1 MNIVAGKIKLVDLQ
15 NTLNEFVENSYDY
28 KNFDLNN
35 LSSSKSTSDYFI
47 KELLKKP
54 IIVYVSENSLSS
66 SKKVNDL
73 KRYLKECIG
82 IERIKEL
89 LYFRT
94 LSQIKAENIEVDCIL
109 IESKYKDIQ
118 KVDVLS
124 DLVNLDFMIKR
135 NKHEKILENGEKL
148 TTFNISE
155 SGKIDYKS
163 IDDKFFEY
171 YKDDNG
177 EKMFNKKGIYFCQNL
192 LSLKLTEN
200 RINNSLKLK
209 FYSTPDQ
216 IDIEKYDIKNN
227 VFTIKCPICGNAHYV
242 KMFGYKNIKEINV
255 KDYINYDK
263 DKNRFNFNCDHK
275 STKYHDEYNK
285 FSVKNDFNYPEE
297 LTEDQYDKLFL
308 YMYSSFEKDNETIKY
323 FDKKEK
329 KIKAYMSEAFKKDQ

>member
-1 MNIVAGKIKLVDLQ
+1 MNIVRGKIKLVDLQ
-15 NTLNEFVENSYDY
+15 NTLNEFIENSYEY

-35 LSSSKSTSDYFI
+35 LSSSKRISDYFI
-47 KELLKKP
+47 KELLKKT
-54 IIVYVSENSLSS
+54 ITVYVSENSLSS
-66 SKKVNDL
+66 NKKVNDL
-73 KRYLKECIG
+73 KRYLKKCIG

-94 LSQIKAENIEVDCIL
+94 LSQIEAENIEVDCIL

-177 EKMFNKKGIYFCQNL
+177 EKMFNKKGIYFV
-192 LSLKLTEN
+192 K
-200 RINNSLKLK
+200 I
-209 FYSTPDQ
+209 FY
-216 IDIEKYDIKNN
+216 
-227 VFTIKCPICGNAHYV
+227 
-242 KMFGYKNIKEINV
+242 
-255 KDYINYDK
+255 
-263 DKNRFNFNCDHK
+263 
-275 STKYHDEYNK
+275 
-285 FSVKNDFNYPEE
+285 
-297 LTEDQYDKLFL
+297 L
-308 YMYSSFEKDNETIKY
+308 
-323 FDKKEK
+323 
-329 KIKAYMSEAFKKDQ
+329 